1 MIELEKM
8 IEIYLNDIESY
19 GDNNEHEQARIVLS
33 DFLEYWTDV
42 DNFEIDT
49 RSEIDGSDWNER
61 LS

>member
-19 GDNNEHEQARIVLS
+19 GDSNEHEQARIVLS
-33 DFLEYWTDV
+33 DFLEYWTDAN
-42 DNFEIDT
+42 DFEIDT
-49 RSEIDGSDWNER
+49 RNEMDSSDWNER

>member
-19 GDNNEHEQARIVLS
+19 GDSNEHEQARIVLN

>member
-8 IEIYLNDIESY
+8 VEIYLNDIEKY
-19 GDNNEHEQARIVLS
+19 GNEQARIVLS

-42 DNFEIDT
+42 DGFEIDD
-49 RSEIDGSDWNER
+49 RSEIDSSDWNER